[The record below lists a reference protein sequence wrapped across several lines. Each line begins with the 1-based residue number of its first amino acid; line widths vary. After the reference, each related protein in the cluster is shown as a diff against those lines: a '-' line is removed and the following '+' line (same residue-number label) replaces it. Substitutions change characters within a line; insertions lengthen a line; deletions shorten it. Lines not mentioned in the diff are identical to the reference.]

1 MPTSVS
7 TDDEVALTP
16 AEVFKPSAS
25 RSQSNAG
32 GPHLPTYAALKNL
45 LEPGIALVLL
55 VPATPVILFLA
66 ALVKLTDRAAPFYS
80 QERVG
85 QHGQLYRIFKIRTMI
100 PNCEHDTGPV
110 WSMPGDPRVTR
121 LGRFLRL
128 THLDELPQLRNIL
141 RGEMSLI
148 GPRPERPE
156 LIRQLEIAVPGYRER
171 LSVRPG
177 LTGLAQVRLQADT
190 SIEHVKRKLKY
201 DRYYVRRISLGLDLR
216 ICFATFV
223 YLIGVS
229 KRAVRELFSHE

>member
-1 MPTSVS
+1 MPTTLS
-7 TDDEVALTP
+7 TDDDVALTSVD
-16 AEVFKPSAS
+16 VFKQSAS
-25 RSQSNAG
+25 RSQNHAAR
-32 GPHLPTYAALKNL
+32 PDVATYAALKNL

-85 QHGQLYRIFKIRTMI
+85 QHGRPYRIYKIRTMV

-110 WSMPGDPRVTR
+110 WSLPGDPRVTR

-128 THLDELPQLRNIL
+128 THLDELPQLHNIL
-141 RGEMSLI
+141 KGEMSLI

-201 DRYYVRRISLGLDLR
+201 DRYYVQRLSLGLDLR

-223 YLIGVS
+223 YLVGVS
-229 KRAVRELFSHE
+229 KRAVRELFSDE